1 MATHVAHR
9 IIARTLSGGIGAGVE
24 RVANDVLEALA
35 AHGVELIA
43 DLPPVTVTTWDKE
56 RLLANEVVR
65 VTATA
70 AQARQ
75 YAAAWLAIARHLETR
90 DTEPDPADV
99 DALTSLLAGANQA
112 DLSDPRD
119 LARILLLA
127 GVRLPDGGAA

>member
-1 MATHVAHR
+1 MATDDVRA
-9 IIARTLSGGIGAGVE
+9 IIANVPWVGDTAI
-24 RVANDVLEALA
+24 ANADAILA
-35 AHGVELIA
+35 ALDANGVELIA
-43 DLPPVTVTTWDKE
+43 DLPDVTVTAWDKE

-70 AQARQ
+70 AQARG
-75 YAAAWLAIARHLETR
+75 YAAGWLAIARHLETR

-99 DALTSLLAGANQA
+99 AALTSLLTGAYQA

>member
-1 MATHVAHR
+1 MATDVRA
-9 IIARTLSGGIGAGVE
+9 IIAGAFHE
-24 RVANDVLEALA
+24 DPWATAETSAADVLAALA
-35 AHGVELIA
+35 AHGVELVA
-43 DLPPVTVTTWDKE
+43 DLPDVTVTAWDKE

-75 YAAAWLAIARHLETR
+75 YAAGWLAIARHLETR

-99 DALTSLLAGANQA
+99 DALTSLLTGANQA
-112 DLSDPRD
+112 QVITHRD